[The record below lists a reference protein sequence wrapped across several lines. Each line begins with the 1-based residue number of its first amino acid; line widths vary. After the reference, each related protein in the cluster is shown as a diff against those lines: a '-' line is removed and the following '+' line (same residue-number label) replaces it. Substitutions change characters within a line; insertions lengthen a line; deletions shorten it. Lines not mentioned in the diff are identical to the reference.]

1 MSQAMKRSLNG
12 WLFHALA
19 LVCAAVPFA
28 FALLRAVRTG
38 NDFRYF
44 WVALGALCGAAATM
58 AVARRDGRTWNAA
71 VVLSVAVFLVA
82 TLLAVSAALLIGT
95 TLGPGILVVG
105 AGFGFCFAAGCLL
118 HIRALSSRR

>member
-12 WLFHALA
+12 TLLRALGLA
-19 LVCAAVPFA
+19 CAAVPFA

-38 NDFRYF
+38 TDFRYF
-44 WVALGALCGAAATM
+44 WVALGALCGAATM

-71 VVLSVAVFLVA
+71 VALSVAVFVAA
-82 TLLAVSAALLIGT
+82 TLLAVLAALLIGT
-95 TLGPGILVVG
+95 TLGPGVLVVG

-118 HIRALSSRR
+118 HLCALMTST

>member
-1 MSQAMKRSLNG
+1 MSQAMTRSPRG
-12 WLFHALA
+12 WLLQALA
-19 LVCAAVPFA
+19 LLCAAVPFA

-58 AVARRDGRTWNAA
+58 AVARRYDRTSKAA
-71 VVLSVAVFLVA
+71 VALSAAVFAMA
-82 TLLAVSAALLIGT
+82 TLLAVLAALFIGT
-95 TLGPGILVVG
+95 SLGPGVLVVG

-118 HIRALSSRR
+118 YLLARS